1 MWESSPFSAR
11 LILWSAFGDAAL
23 TRPGRTISLGEG
35 NMHTRV
41 HLCDPRLPR
50 LVLSKVSSR
59 LPLRVRWGWQFAAA

>member
-35 NMHTRV
+35 IDKHADV
-41 HLCDPRLPR
+41 HLVFVIPVY
-50 LVLSKVSSR
+50 LVSFYLK
-59 LPLRVRWGWQFAAA
+59 

>member
-35 NMHTRV
+35 NMHPGFTFV
-41 HLCDPRLPR
+41 ISPFT
-50 LVLSKVSSR
+50 SSR
-59 LPLRVRWGWQFAAA
+59 SI

>member
-35 NMHTRV
+35 IAGVVQKMIPV
-41 HLCDPRLPR
+41 Y
-50 LVLSKVSSR
+50 LVSFYLK
-59 LPLRVRWGWQFAAA
+59 